1 MVVID
6 VRLDIGLDIGLNL
19 TLGVGLIRRSKGGIE
34 SVAVRE
40 GGIGAGTG
48 WEQVRR
54 RREIAHT
61 PNDGAWL
68 DDASSPTAADAAR
81 SPRGRDRRTSRHPP
95 ACAAGATSA
104 PRPVAT
110 FVHASAKTDSTL
122 PTPAHRFS
130 TYLAPEPREL

>member
-6 VRLDIGLDIGLNL
+6 VRLDIGLDIGLDL

-54 RREIAHT
+54 RRFAV
-61 PNDGAWL
+61 
-68 DDASSPTAADAAR
+68 PTRGLLVHSRR
-81 SPRGRDRRTSRHPP
+81 SGVVDSLGRILGWPSILTR
-95 ACAAGATSA
+95 
-104 PRPVAT
+104 
-110 FVHASAKTDSTL
+110 L
-122 PTPAHRFS
+122 I
-130 TYLAPEPREL
+130 